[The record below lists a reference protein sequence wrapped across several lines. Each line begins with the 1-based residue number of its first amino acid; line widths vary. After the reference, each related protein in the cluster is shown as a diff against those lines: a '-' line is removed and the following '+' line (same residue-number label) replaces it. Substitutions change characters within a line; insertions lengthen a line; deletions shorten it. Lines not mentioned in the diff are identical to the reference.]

1 MIERYSRKELRSI
14 WQDYNKYSI
23 WLKIEL
29 AAAEAMEKYK
39 IIPRGITKKIKSKS
53 KINVKRILNIESKVK
68 HDVIAFL
75 TSITEKAGN
84 DARYLHPINSH
95 KFHQFIF
102 NIKYANSLIRNYES
116 FSFMNKEIKIENIY
130 PSLGILRLKFLFT
143 KLYKNNN
150 NDLENIAIPE
160 IILNFKSINF
170 AIIILNI
177 SNLKIK
183 RFYL

>member
-1 MIERYSRKELRSI
+1 MGLFFFIKKKNHILIKLFFIFLLLVNIINLPTMNIKNTSYIHYSNNSI
-14 WQDYNKYSI
+14 SSLQFQEVN
-23 WLKIEL
+23 
-29 AAAEAMEKYK
+29 
-39 IIPRGITKKIKSKS
+39 
-53 KINVKRILNIESKVK
+53 
-68 HDVIAFL
+68 
-75 TSITEKAGN
+75 N

-170 AIIILNI
+170 TIIILNI
-177 SNLKIK
+177 FLSIFLILYFFINIK
-183 RFYL
+183 FLLNIVKRK